1 MAVTRHSTFDK
12 TVNTIVERNNIV
24 NKVDGMTVIVLD
36 AIADI
41 EAGAGKA
48 LYRWD
53 ANDSTWI
60 LINKANTDSISFET
74 EEKTIVD
81 GSVQML
87 NYPIDNKLWGI
98 KVIQNNNVIIADLKI
113 EDLTIEGVNIHLN
126 TGIYN
131 GNKLRFTYAYG
142 TIAQQISSAISGAV
156 TEKFTEL
163 AEFNPTEII
172 NEINRFETNVGL
184 DQNGNFVPS
193 ETANYIKDTT
203 SIMAA
208 IMKLDEV
215 LKTIQD
221 SSSSGRFVGGVL
233 ENDSVIT
240 SDYTVSDGKNAI
252 MIGPIS
258 FADNVSITVPNSST
272 LRII

>member
-1 MAVTRHSTFDK
+1 MYRIIPSVGTASLWLV
-12 TVNTIVERNNIV
+12 VPLGNIAEPTLLV
-24 NKVDGMTVIVLD
+24 
-36 AIADI
+36 
-41 EAGAGKA
+41 
-48 LYRWD
+48 
-53 ANDSTWI
+53 
-60 LINKANTDSISFET
+60 FCT
-74 EEKTIVD
+74 EFK
-81 GSVQML
+81 
-87 NYPIDNKLWGI
+87 
-98 KVIQNNNVIIADLKI
+98 
-113 EDLTIEGVNIHLN
+113 
-126 TGIYN
+126 
-131 GNKLRFTYAYG
+131 RFTYAYG

-163 AEFNPTEII
+163 TEFNPTEII
-172 NEINRFETNVGL
+172 NEITRFETNVGL

-193 ETANYIKDTT
+193 ETANYIKNTT

-215 LKTIQD
+215 LKTVQD